1 MSRRAA
7 RDCAFKLIYQ
17 TPFHA
22 NSAWQDAFDVF
33 ISSGGGEKLDEN
45 DLDYIKQTLCNCFDN
60 VEAIDEKIRAML
72 KNWTLE
78 RISKVN
84 LAILRLSVSEMTYG
98 GIPYQIS
105 INEAVE
111 LAKKY
116 SDDDAPSFING
127 VLADIIK

>member
-7 RDCAFKLIYQ
+7 RECAFKLIDQ
-17 TPFHA
+17 TPFHTQ
-22 NSAWQDAFDVF
+22 SAWQDALDIFMN
-33 ISSGGGEKLDEN
+33 SGSGEKLDER
-45 DLDYIKQTLCNCFDN
+45 DLEYIKQTLGNCFEN

-98 GIPYQIS
+98 DIPYQIS